1 MLYVQIGNR
10 TYPIKFNITG
20 GIIDSISIEWDQAIL
35 LIQMSCLFSGIYL
48 LLLLLFLLFLLLIHI
63 AYAAEQATNSIIIHG
78 GGGMASI
85 GCPDGS
91 SVDTDISFVAMKPSN
106 GTILGNWTI
115 DSTESMSSPING

>member
-35 LIQMSCLFSGIYL
+35 LIQMSCLFP
-48 LLLLLFLLFLLLIHI
+48 LLIHI

-78 GGGMASI
+78 GGMASI
-85 GCPDGS
+85 GCPVGS
-91 SVDTDISFVAMKPSN
+91 SVDTGISFVAMKPSN

>member
-48 LLLLLFLLFLLLIHI
+48 LLLLLFLLFPLLIHI
-63 AYAAEQATNSIIIHG
+63 AYAAEQATNSIIIH